1 LLTPFFVLSHSKGNN
16 EGMSTNPDVVIVG
29 AGLAGLCCARTLHAA
44 GVSFQLL
51 EASDGV
57 GGRVRTDVV
66 DRFQLDRG
74 FQVLLESYPEAERV
88 LDYAALDLK
97 PFEPG
102 ALIWFGG
109 HMHRFIDP
117 WRKKGE
123 WRAAYD
129 SPVGSLADKL
139 RLARLRRRL
148 GHTPVDKI
156 FAPPDKS
163 ARADRS
169 TREGLADEGFSPVM
183 IEHFFEPFFGGILL
197 DRDLKTSS
205 RMFEF
210 IFSMMAKSRVS
221 VPAKGMGAIPA
232 QIATKLPVNSIRVN
246 SPVEKIDGSMVTL
259 AGGEKIQARA
269 VVIATDGPTA
279 AKLLAG
285 SGAAIPAPASRS
297 VSCFYYAADEPPVAE
312 PILVLAGTRGGT
324 VNNLSVMDAVAP
336 GYAPAGK
343 HLVSVTV
350 LGDYSGKDNE
360 LTEEQLNG
368 FVIADLKGWF
378 GPVVRSWRLLKSYR
392 IPNAQPEQLPGSL
405 NPAERPVRLSPATY
419 VCGDHRDNASIN
431 GAMTS
436 GRRAAEALLADL
448 SS

>member
-1 LLTPFFVLSHSKGNN
+1 MPPRFFASPHSKGNDL
-16 EGMSTNPDVVIVG
+16 GMSTNPDVVIVG
-29 AGLAGLCCARTLHAA
+29 AGLAGLCCARTLKAA

-66 DRFQLDRG
+66 DGFQLDRG
-74 FQVLLESYPEAERV
+74 FQVLLESYPEAQRV

-109 HMHRFIDP
+109 QLHRFLDP

-148 GHTPVDKI
+148 GRTPVEKI
-156 FAPPDKS
+156 FA
-163 ARADRS
+163 RADQS
-169 TREGLADEGFSPVM
+169 TRAELESEGFSPVM

-210 IFSMMAKSRVS
+210 IFSMMAQSRVS

-246 SPVEKIDGSMVTL
+246 SPVEKIDGATVTL
-259 AGGEKIQARA
+259 AGGEQIQARA
-269 VVIATDGPTA
+269 VVIATDGLSA

-285 SGAAIPAPASRS
+285 SGASIPAPASRS
-297 VSCFYYAADEPPVAE
+297 VSCFYYSADEPPVAE

-324 VNNLSVMDAVAP
+324 VNNLCVMDAVAP
-336 GYAPAGK
+336 GYAPTGK
-343 HLVSVTV
+343 HLISVTV

-392 IPNAQPEQLPGSL
+392 IPHAQPEQLPGAL
-405 NPAERPVRLSPATY
+405 DPAERPVRLHATTY

-436 GRRAAEALLADL
+436 GRRAAGVLISDWKK
-448 SS
+448 

>member
-1 LLTPFFVLSHSKGNN
+1 
-16 EGMSTNPDVVIVG
+16 MSTNPDVVIVG
-29 AGLAGLCCARTLHAA
+29 AGLAGLCCARRLHES
-44 GVSFQLL
+44 GVSFQLV

-66 DRFQLDRG
+66 DGFQLDRG
-74 FQVLLESYPEAERV
+74 FQVLLESYPEAQRV
-88 LDYAALDLK
+88 LDYAALDLT

-109 HMHRFIDP
+109 RMHRFIDP

-148 GHTPVDKI
+148 GNTSVEKI
-156 FAPPDKS
+156 FERSEK
-163 ARADRS
+163 S
-169 TREGLADEGFSPVM
+169 TREDLAAEGFSPVM

-221 VPAKGMGAIPA
+221 VPAKGMSAIPA

-246 SPVEKIDGSMVTL
+246 SPVEKINGTTVTL
-259 AGGEKIQARA
+259 AGGEPINARA
-269 VVIATDGPTA
+269 VVIATDGITA

-285 SGAAIPAPASRS
+285 SATQIPAPASRS
-297 VSCFYYAADEPPVAE
+297 VSCFYYAAEEPPVAE

-324 VNNLSVMDAVAP
+324 VNNLCVMDAVAP
-336 GYAPAGK
+336 AYAPAGK

-392 IPNAQPEQLPGSL
+392 IPHAQPEQLPGSL
-405 NPAERPVRLSPATY
+405 NPAERPVRLSPTTY

-431 GAMTS
+431 GAMVS

-448 SS
+448 KK